1 MTAVGPTTEPTDGL
15 RPAPGSASARQY
27 LRAGLPGVYRDGD
40 FGMRF
45 VGALELLLD
54 PIVDTLDSLPAH
66 LSPELAPEHLLGELA
81 SWLGLVADEGL
92 PPAVLRGL
100 VRGAAELTRRRGTL
114 AGIELLLRLTFP
126 ELTLAVS
133 DSGRVTASTGVPE
146 APVLTAPASLVVRSA
161 VALTDEQRAAIARV
175 LERERPI
182 HVQVHL
188 EEPPAGSAW
197 QSRRGAA

>member
-1 MTAVGPTTEPTDGL
+1 MAAGPTTEPAGEL

-27 LRAGLPGVYRDGD
+27 LRAGLPGVYLDGD

-66 LSPELAPEHLLGELA
+66 LSPELAPAHLLGELA
-81 SWLGLVADEGL
+81 SWLGLVVDEGL

-126 ELTLAVS
+126 ELPLSVA

-146 APVLTAPASLVVRSA
+146 APVPAAPASLVVRSG
-161 VALTDEQRAAIARV
+161 VPLTDEQRATIGRV

-182 HVQVHL
+182 HVQVRL
-188 EEPPAGSAW
+188 EAPSAGSPW
-197 QSRRGAA
+197 PSRRGGA